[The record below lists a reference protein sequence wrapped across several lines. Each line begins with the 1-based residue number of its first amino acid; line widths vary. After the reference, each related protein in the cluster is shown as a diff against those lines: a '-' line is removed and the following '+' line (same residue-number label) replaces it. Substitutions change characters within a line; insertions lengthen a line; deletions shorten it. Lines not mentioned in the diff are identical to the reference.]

1 MMKLFFKI
9 CMVLFCSYSWAQ
21 NETSV
26 LFIGNSFTFMNSMPF
41 MFRDIAESQGKKIF
55 VDTVVEGGK
64 DFDYHAHSAETY
76 AAINSRNWDYVIIQG
91 HSNELAQ
98 PESIIDKKSLP
109 FAKQIVDSI
118 QANSSCTQVVLYMTW
133 GYKNGNPKWSAVAS
147 YDSMQERISN
157 QYMRFA
163 DLLNARISPV
173 GEVWKT
179 IRKNYNGLNLYHPDN
194 IHPSFEGSYL
204 IASTFYAS
212 IFGESPFQN
221 NAIVALS
228 SDVRKII
235 DLNVSQLVLNN
246 LNKWRFIQNTQEL
259 KPGFDAVI
267 TEKEL
272 KIYNTSQNASWVE
285 WNFGDGQIS
294 IEENPSHTYNSPGT
308 YQFVQKVN
316 IHCKSLELIRTIEI
330 K

>member
-1 MMKLFFKI
+1 MVKL
-9 CMVLFCSYSWAQ
+9 LFSLVFCFLFSFSWAQ

-64 DFDYHAHSAETY
+64 DFDYHAHSEETY
-76 AAINSRNWDYVIIQG
+76 RAINSRKWDYVIIQG

-98 PESIIDKKSLP
+98 PESIVNKNSLP

-118 QANSSCTQVVLYMTW
+118 RTNSACSQVVLYMTW
-133 GYKNGNPKWSAVAS
+133 GYKNGNPKWSAVAN
-147 YDSMQERISN
+147 YDSMQARITN

-163 DLLNARISPV
+163 DLLNARIAPI

-179 IRKNYNGLNLYHPDN
+179 IRKNYTGLNLYHPDN

-204 IASTFYAS
+204 ISSTFFTT
-212 IFGESPFQN
+212 IFGESPIDN
-221 NAIVALS
+221 KAIVALS
-228 SDVRKII
+228 PDVRNII
-235 DLNVSQLVLNN
+235 ESNVSQVVLNN
-246 LNKWRFIQNTQEL
+246 LNQWRFIQNSTQL
-259 KPGFDAVI
+259 KAGFDLVI
-267 TEKEL
+267 NGKDL
-272 KIYNTSQNASWVE
+272 KAFNTSENASWIE

-294 IEENPSHTYNSPGT
+294 SDENPIHTYNSAGT
-308 YQFVQKVN
+308 YQLIQKVN
-316 IHCKSLELIRTIEI
+316 MHCKSLELTRTLEIR
-330 K
+330 

>member
-1 MMKLFFKI
+1 MLKYLFGFSI
-9 CMVLFCSYSWAQ
+9 FFVVSFSWAQ

-64 DFDYHAHSAETY
+64 DFDYHAHSDETY
-76 AAINSRNWDYVIIQG
+76 QAIKSRKWDYVIIQG

-98 PESIIDKKSLP
+98 PESIVNKKSLP

-118 QANSSCTQVVLYMTW
+118 RANSSCTQVVLYMTW
-133 GYKNGNPKWSAVAS
+133 GYKNGNPKWSAVAT
-147 YDSMQERISN
+147 YDSMQERITN

-163 DLLNARISPV
+163 DLLNARIAPI

-179 IRKNYNGLNLYHPDN
+179 IRKNYAGLNLYHPDN

-204 IASTFYAS
+204 ISSTFYTT
-212 IFGESPFQN
+212 IFGESPIEN
-221 NAIVALS
+221 SAIVALS
-228 SDVRKII
+228 PDVRNII
-235 DLNVSQLVLNN
+235 ESNVSQVVLNN
-246 LNKWRFIQNTQEL
+246 MNQWRFIQNSTKL
-259 KPGFDAVI
+259 KSGFDLVI
-267 TEKEL
+267 NGKEL
-272 KIYNTSQNASWVE
+272 KAYNTSENASWVE

-294 IEENPSHTYNSPGT
+294 SEENPIHNYHSAGT
-308 YQFVQKVN
+308 YQLIQKVN
-316 IHCKSLELIRTIEI
+316 MHCKSLELIRTIEI